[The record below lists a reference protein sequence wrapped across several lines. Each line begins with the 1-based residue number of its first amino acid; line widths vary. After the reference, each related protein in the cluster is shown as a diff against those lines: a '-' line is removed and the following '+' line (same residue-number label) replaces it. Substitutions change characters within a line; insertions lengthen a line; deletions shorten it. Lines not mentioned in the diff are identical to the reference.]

1 LVSLTDIFAHRLLD
15 GGTLKAE
22 ITKQILIFAVGL
34 RFTGR
39 LKVIAAAQ
47 QEPRLKRRIECCLL
61 TARMFSENLL
71 LNKNTKHR
79 FRDFCEDRT
88 DLRARPS
95 VNSRA
100 GGRSPAITGRL

>member
-39 LKVIAAAQ
+39 LNVIAAAQ
-47 QEPRLKRRIECCLL
+47 REL
-61 TARMFSENLL
+61 
-71 LNKNTKHR
+71 
-79 FRDFCEDRT
+79 
-88 DLRARPS
+88 
-95 VNSRA
+95 V
-100 GGRSPAITGRL
+100 